1 MSSNSDQFQEL
12 ILEIKY
18 ATGLV
23 KSGKFNLGEYYVHME
38 GFFNYIDL
46 PKDAQEFRVLAKKWE
61 IEKGE

>member
-1 MSSNSDQFQEL
+1 MM
-12 ILEIKY
+12 EIKY

-23 KSGKFNLGEYYVHME
+23 KSGKLNLGEYYNHMA

-46 PKDAQEFRVLAKKWE
+46 PKDAQELRVLAKKWE

>member
-1 MSSNSDQFQEL
+1 MSGDNQFHEL
-12 ILEIKY
+12 MMEIKY

-23 KSGKFNLGEYYVHME
+23 NSGKLNLGEYYNHMA

-46 PKDAQEFRVLAKKWE
+46 PKDAQELRVLAKKWE

>member
-1 MSSNSDQFQEL
+1 LSSNTDQFKEL

-23 KSGKFNLGEYYVHME
+23 KSGKYNLGEYYNHMA

-46 PKDAQEFRVLAKKWE
+46 PEDAQEFIVLAKKWE
-61 IEKGE
+61 KQKGE